1 MAKCLK
7 IQLSRENN
15 QVTRFTKLKA
25 MQLVLATNNED
36 KIREIKHLLDD
47 LPVTILTRDDFLEF
61 PDIDETGKT
70 LEENALLK
78 ASAIAE
84 FCELPALADD
94 SGLEVDALNGEPGV
108 YSSRYAG
115 EDATYS
121 DNNRKLL
128 EQLKGVPKEKRT
140 ARFRCVIAIDWAD
153 GASETVE
160 GVAEGY
166 ITEDILGHEGFGY
179 DPVFFYPPEG
189 KRFSEMTLEEK
200 NLVSHRGK
208 ALQKVRNVIIERLNR
223 MTRS

>member
-1 MAKCLK
+1 
-7 IQLSRENN
+7 
-15 QVTRFTKLKA
+15 

-47 LPVTILTRDDFLEF
+47 LPVTVLTRDDFLEF
-61 PDIDETGKT
+61 PDVEETGAT

-78 ASAIAE
+78 ARAIAK
-84 FCELPALADD
+84 FCDLPALADD
-94 SGLEVDALNGEPGV
+94 SGLEVDALNGAPGV

-115 EDATYS
+115 EDCTYA
-121 DNNRKLL
+121 DNNRKLIQ
-128 EQLKGVPKEKRT
+128 QLQGVPHEKRT

-153 GASETVE
+153 GTTDTVE

-166 ITEDILGHEGFGY
+166 ITEKSAGIEGFGY

-208 ALQKVRNVIIERLNR
+208 ALQKARDVIIERLNR
-223 MTRS
+223 HKHL